1 MTEEEDILRFREARL
16 TWKHW
21 FWAFVANVAVYWIVT
36 AIRSTV

>member
-21 FWAFVANVAVYWIVT
+21 AWVIAANILIYLVVSV
-36 AIRSTV
+36 IRST